1 MKSLTKP
8 ELVSQI
14 ETKDGALDKRTVLAV
29 LDALRDIVYEQLKTN
44 GVVTIP
50 GVVILTAIHKEATPE
65 HPGINPFT
73 KQAVTVKAKPA
84 SIKIKCKPV
93 KALKDAL

>member
-14 ETKDGALDKRTVLAV
+14 ETKAGNLDKHAVLAV
-29 LDALRDIVYEQLKTN
+29 LDALRDVVYEQLKTN
-44 GVVTIP
+44 GAVTIP
-50 GVVILTAIHKEATPE
+50 GVVILTAIHKDATKE

-84 SIKIKCKPV
+84 STKIKCKPV
-93 KALKDAL
+93 KALKDSL